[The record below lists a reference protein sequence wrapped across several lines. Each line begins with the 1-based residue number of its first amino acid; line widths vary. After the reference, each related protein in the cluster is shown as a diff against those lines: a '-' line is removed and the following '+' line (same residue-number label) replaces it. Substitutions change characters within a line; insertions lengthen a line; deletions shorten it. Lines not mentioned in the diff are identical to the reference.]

1 MTDAVLSPLDTDLS
15 VHVDR
20 LVSQPVG
27 HLWEIAISPAGV
39 EAWLGAGAVLG
50 GKGEH
55 WFAADGTLGVL
66 RSYHAGEQIRVS
78 WHAGEDAP
86 ATLVDLHVSRVDDSS
101 TSLEIVHGHLYDG
114 LDRDWLAD
122 HWNRALER
130 IDNDAL

>member
-86 ATLVDLHVSRVDDSS
+86 ATLVDLHFVPDGNGTRLDLRHEHLPVDTD
-101 TSLEIVHGHLYDG
+101 L
-114 LDRDWLAD
+114 
-122 HWNRALER
+122 
-130 IDNDAL
+130 DALRAKWSVALDALAALAG